1 MIRRTHDAEEGLC
14 SNCSG
19 SGEGRADGTVCRV
32 CRGSGAAQI
41 EDDGPDPDTER
52 ELRDERREDEL
63 ADKVQQE
70 AGQ

>member
-1 MIRRTHDAEEGLC
+1 MRRYTHDDEEGLC

-19 SGEGRADGTVCRV
+19 SGEGMADGTVCRV
-32 CRGSGAAQI
+32 CHGSGAAQV

-63 ADKVQQE
+63 SDKVQQE
-70 AGQ
+70 AGK